1 MIYPRRGRRAL
12 VKQTALDPTGGLI
25 TVRKPGDAASEAY
38 RALRTH
44 LLYVLRDATVKV
56 VVVTGPAPR
65 VGKSTTC
72 ANLGVV
78 LAQAQKKTL
87 ILDCDLRKPMIHKV
101 FGLQNTFGVVDVMAG
116 ELTPQEAR
124 QEPLPGLQVVTGGP
138 ATPSPTELLGSAG
151 FAGLLNQARQEFDYI
166 LIDAPPLQSVSDPM
180 ILSAQG
186 DGVLLVVDYEST
198 RKGAVRR
205 SMRSLEAAGANVLG
219 TVMNKVETTKVG
231 YHSDGYPYG

>member
-1 MIYPRRGRRAL
+1 
-12 VKQTALDPTGGLI
+12 
-25 TVRKPGDAASEAY
+25 
-38 RALRTH
+38 
-44 LLYVLRDATVKV
+44 
-56 VVVTGPAPR
+56 
-65 VGKSTTC
+65 
-72 ANLGVV
+72 VV

-116 ELTPQEAR
+116 ELSPQEAR